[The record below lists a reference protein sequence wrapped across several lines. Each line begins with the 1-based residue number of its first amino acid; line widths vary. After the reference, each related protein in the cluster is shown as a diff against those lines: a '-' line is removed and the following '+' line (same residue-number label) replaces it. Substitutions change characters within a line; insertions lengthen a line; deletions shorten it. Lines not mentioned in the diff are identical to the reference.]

1 MKTRRYFQVAA
12 ITFALIFAN
21 SAPAYCQSPQNSPAS
36 ERRIQKVKGEVRVI
50 GMGEDVT
57 VVLLSGVE
65 YCGAISKIE
74 SDSFEIAEV
83 NLKQMVTIA
92 YADVKEDAVYWGAT
106 PRLDSAGRTSQA
118 DIQQPQPANPSKAL
132 RIFMEEDF
140 SSAQMLKR
148 ELTDW
153 SVRTGI
159 PIIFVENGS
168 EAYDLR
174 ILLTSGVG
182 SDSNSCSS
190 SCSPS
195 GLDCSPSASCS
206 SSCRVTIT
214 LHFVSALALSP
225 DGKLQ
230 FTETG
235 VGSVKRDAVPPLARK
250 LAKRLSVLP
259 YAKSTPAK

>member
-74 SDSFEIAEV
+74 SDSFEIAEI

-92 YADVKEDAVYWGAT
+92 YADVKEGAVYWGAT
-106 PRLDSAGRTSQA
+106 PRLYSAGRTSQA
-118 DIQQPQPANPSKAL
+118 NIEQSQPAHPSKAF
-132 RIFMEEDF
+132 RIFIEEDF
-140 SSAQMLKR
+140 SSAQMLRR

-153 SVRTGI
+153 SGRIGV
-159 PIIFVENGS
+159 PIIFVEKDVGT
-168 EAYDLR
+168 YDLR
-174 ILLTSGVG
+174 ILLTSYVG
-182 SDSNSCSS
+182 SRSNSCRPAFAESLS
-190 SCSPS
+190 KC
-195 GLDCSPSASCS
+195 D
-206 SSCRVTIT
+206 IT
-214 LHFVSALALSP
+214 MTHYFVCASALTP
-225 DGKLQ
+225 EGKLQ
-230 FTETG
+230 FTENGVGITETG
-235 VGSVKRDAVPPLARK
+235 VGSAKSSAITLLARK
-250 LAKRLSVLP
+250 LAERLSVLP
-259 YAKSTPAK
+259 DAKSTPAK